1 MRKGA
6 KKEVTG
12 VIVNQKTSMDR
23 TILRKFRA
31 LLHNIEKTGLKD
43 KKWGNSTDVKASM
56 QGYANYVMMVDEQK
70 GKTLKKQVK
79 EVLKKYG

>member
-1 MRKGA
+1 
-6 KKEVTG
+6 
-12 VIVNQKTSMDR
+12 
-23 TILRKFRA
+23 
-31 LLHNIEKTGLKD
+31 
-43 KKWGNSTDVKASM
+43 M